1 MKVKWRPPPSL
12 SRRWN
17 VLRHEPMA
25 FFEGAVGL
33 GRASPDWLARQTTDG
48 VASDAHQAKLAG
60 RGVCVSRR
68 GRNRPEDA
76 GKACQADRP
85 FSRGLAV
92 ISIVLSQNSPYPS
105 SGEPSKTKS
114 FAQPGPT
121 LIRQNDAN
129 CLVGGAVPQLRGT
142 KVLQHIQSSGQ
153 VCWHKNLHKERV
165 K

>member
-1 MKVKWRPPPSL
+1 
-12 SRRWN
+12 
-17 VLRHEPMA
+17 
-25 FFEGAVGL
+25 
-33 GRASPDWLARQTTDG
+33 
-48 VASDAHQAKLAG
+48 
-60 RGVCVSRR
+60 
-68 GRNRPEDA
+68 
-76 GKACQADRP
+76 
-85 FSRGLAV
+85 V

-153 VCWHKNLHKERV
+153 ICGSSTF
-165 K
+165 